1 MRSLRRYLLAWLLG
15 ALTLGAGMLLAG
27 AYWIAL
33 TELNEVF
40 DRHLREIALSA
51 LAHFHESLSPSP
63 QTTPRELEFVTQ
75 VSTVTGTLLFS
86 SNRKFYLPLQRT
98 QGYRTETIEKMRFRI
113 YTLASPIF
121 AVQAAQPLEV
131 RKTLAANSASRLI
144 IPILVAF
151 PVIAGF
157 LVYALRRGLSPLE
170 RATHEIEQRSAVS
183 LDPIAPEAFPEEM
196 RPTVESINRL
206 LDRLGVALARQQQF
220 VADAAH
226 ELRTPITAQR
236 LQLQLLERAPSDA
249 ARAEATATL
258 RQGIDRAQ
266 HLIEQLLE
274 LSRLAPE
281 NPSQVTEPVELA
293 ALVRTVVAD
302 FSQRAELAGIDLGA
316 NAEVTGH
323 VLGDADQI
331 RVLLN
336 NLVSNAL
343 RYTPSGGTVDVVC
356 QVEPGQVSL
365 RVIDTGP
372 GIPAPERDRVFDR
385 FYRGSGAQ
393 LAEHSGNGSGL
404 GLAIVKA
411 IAERHGAAIELAD
424 SDSGG
429 LSVSVRFERVV

>member
-1 MRSLRRYLLAWLLG
+1 
-15 ALTLGAGMLLAG
+15 MLLAG

-63 QTTPRELEFVTQ
+63 QTTPKELEFVTQ
-75 VSTVTGTLLFS
+75 VSTVTGSLLFS

-98 QGYRTETIEKMRFRI
+98 QGYRTETIEKVRFRV

-121 AVQAAQPLEV
+121 VVQAAQPLEV
-131 RKTLAANSASRLI
+131 RKTLAANGASRLI

-151 PVIAGF
+151 PVIAAF

-170 RATHEIEQRSAVS
+170 RATHEIEQRSAIS
-183 LDPIAPEAFPEEM
+183 LEPIAPDAFPEEM

-206 LDRLGVALARQQQF
+206 LGRLGEALLRQQQF

-236 LQLQLLERAPSDA
+236 LQLQLLERAQTVA
-249 ARAEATATL
+249 GRAEATATL
-258 RQGIDRAQ
+258 KQGIDRAQ

-281 NPSQVTEPVELA
+281 NLVQAAEPVDLA
-293 ALVRTVVAD
+293 VLAREVVTD
-302 FSQRAELAGIDLGA
+302 FSRRAEVAGIDLGA
-316 NAEVTGH
+316 NAEVSGMTR
-323 VLGDADQI
+323 GDPDQI

-336 NLVSNAL
+336 NLVGNAL
-343 RYTPSGGTVDVVC
+343 RYTPAGGTVDVVC
-356 QVEPGQVSL
+356 QVESEWVSL
-365 RVIDTGP
+365 QVIDSGP
-372 GIPAPERDRVFDR
+372 GISSEERGRVFDR
-385 FYRGSGAQ
+385 FYRGAAA
-393 LAEHSGNGSGL
+393 LVAENGVNGSGL

-411 IAERHGAAIELAD
+411 IADRHEATVELEDAIG
-424 SDSGG
+424 GG
-429 LSVSVRFERVV
+429 LCVNVRFRRLL